1 MRMGR
6 RDLSPAGKRPRAG
19 ARLQRDAQ
27 RRAVAASERRLR
39 ETFEH
44 AGVGITRIDVDG
56 RYVEV
61 NRKFCETQLK
71 VIVEEVETEA
81 QLEFPERYGCDE
93 VQGFLYSTPIPG
105 DECGE
110 MLADDGRFRKR

>member
-1 MRMGR
+1 MRMGP
-6 RDLSPAGKRPRAG
+6 RDLSPAGKRLRAG

-44 AGVGITRIDVDG
+44 AGVGVTRMDVDG

-61 NRKFCETQLK
+61 NQKFCEVQLK
-71 VIVEEVETEA
+71 VIAEGVETEA

-93 VQGFLYSTPIPG
+93 VQGFLTRRGYPG
-105 DECGE
+105 TS
-110 MLADDGRFRKR
+110 AAR